1 MFPYKGQVVRR
12 LLLSETLQFAGGIR
26 VDKQLSEFGSD
37 RGPGRTPPLLVGS
50 AAAIPAGMKYGALVG
65 AGSGCLWGI
74 FWYPFVLFFT
84 IPVYALAGVLI
95 GALAGV
101 LVGAVSAAARSVKAG
116 WFAGGGAGL
125 ALGLTLVAGACLAPP
140 TPPPFGPGR
149 PINPAADADEER
161 TLERNYLLWMAE
173 QDQGERGAF
182 ILFIA
187 LPATLCAQASAWG
200 AARRLRSRH
209 PEWVGASAGFA
220 PPRAS

>member
-1 MFPYKGQVVRR
+1 VARR
-12 LLLSETLQFAGGIR
+12 LLLNETRQFAGGIHL
-26 VDKQLSEFGSD
+26 DKQLSEFGPD
-37 RGPGRTPPLLVGS
+37 RGPGRTPPLLVGT

-95 GALAGV
+95 GALTGV
-101 LVGAVSAAARSVKAG
+101 LVGTVSAAARSVKAG

-125 ALGLTLVAGACLAPP
+125 AVGLALLAGACLAPAR
-140 TPPPFGPGR
+140 PPPFAPGQ

-161 TLERNYLLWMAE
+161 ILEQNYLLWMAE
-173 QDQGERGAF
+173 WDQGERGAF
-182 ILFIA
+182 ILFVA

-200 AARRLRSRH
+200 AARRLRSRSC
-209 PEWVGASAGFA
+209 GSSDDFQNRAA
-220 PPRAS
+220 PWNERERPR